1 MMYGCSTRRSRL
13 RVDNFF
19 GGMSHETAN
28 VVGDCSV
35 CDGNGS
41 RLRMQPNLPSRAAV
55 RHLSVE
61 SLRPWS
67 GRVGRSG
74 RRTPVS
80 ALAGRLSFSSLRN
93 PARLER
99 AIVRSTA
106 EVCGYRSRRAP
117 ARKAIAVSC
126 ESPCFPRDVAAYPER
141 NPRGRHASQPA
152 AATVS
157 AGRLGRA
164 DVFLSLCLVRSIRR
178 RFPLEFTRVC
188 LCKRHFRLASR
199 ASPNAPRFAA
209 SGERRHSR
217 KPGIFRRST
226 LSA

>member
-1 MMYGCSTRRSRL
+1 MYGCSTRRSRL

-35 CDGNGS
+35 CDGDGS
-41 RLRMQPNLPSRAAV
+41 GLRMQPALQSRSAV

-61 SLRPWS
+61 PLRPRS

-80 ALAGRLSFSSLRN
+80 ALAGRLRFSSLRI

-99 AIVRSTA
+99 AIVRRPKSA
-106 EVCGYRSRRAP
+106 ALCPYAQP
-117 ARKAIAVSC
+117 ARKAIAGSC

-141 NPRGRHASQPA
+141 NPRGRHASRPA
-152 AATVS
+152 TASVS
-157 AGRLGRA
+157 AGRFGRS
-164 DVFLSLCLVRSIRR
+164 DVSLSLCLVRSIRR
-178 RFPLEFTRVC
+178 RFPLEFTCVC

-226 LSA
+226 LSD